1 MRQTSPG
8 RGFTLIELLVVVSI
22 IALLIAILLPSLKS
36 ARDQAKRVACM
47 SNQRQTY
54 LTLQFY
60 ALAYKG
66 KVPLNH
72 WGSTKQWN
80 YLIRQVNSDLVQWG
94 RLYAAK
100 LLENPEIVYC
110 PSCTYTPIMLNE
122 PGNPWPPAPG
132 KTTRIGWSARPDVTT
147 NDNRFNP
154 PGGGLFPPDMLRLMD
169 LSNNAIFA
177 DAFSSYPFVDGVHEG
192 EGINATYGDG
202 HSSWSYRT
210 VIEQGPM
217 DLDEIPLGFPP
228 AASINIDNMWL
239 QLDRTF

>member
-54 LTLQFY
+54 LTLQLY
-60 ALAYKG
+60 ALDNQG
-66 KVPLNH
+66 QVPLNH

-80 YLIRQVNSDLVQWG
+80 YLIRQGSSDYVQWG
-94 RLYAAK
+94 RLYVAK

-110 PSCTYTPIMLNE
+110 PACTYEPTMLNTSF
-122 PGNPWPPAPG
+122 NPWPPAAG
-132 KTTRIGWSARPDVTT
+132 QTTRIGWSARPDITT
-147 NDNRFNP
+147 NSNKFGA
-154 PGGGLFPPDMLRLMD
+154 GGNLFPPNMLRLMD
-169 LSNNAIFA
+169 LSNKAIFA
-177 DAFSSYPFVDGVHEG
+177 DALSSFPFVDGVHEG
-192 EGINATYGDG
+192 EGINVTFGDG
-202 HSSWSYRT
+202 HTHWAYRT

-217 DLDEIPLGFPP
+217 DLDEIPLGFP
-228 AASINIDNMWL
+228 ASASLNIDNMWL
-239 QLDRTF
+239 QLDQTF